1 MDSTA
6 CPASVMPRLL
16 AYSVIMRCC
25 DSVRQTGMLRS
36 GIRARGQEGELI

>member
-16 AYSVIMRCC
+16 AYSVIMRCWA
-25 DSVRQTGMLRS
+25 SVRQTGMLRS
-36 GIRARGQEGELI
+36 GIRARGRGRVLI